1 MKTQHLSTF
10 AGVRNDVSPERF
22 DVQNE
27 YNKKRTDLQVGTNIE
42 LDETGKPYRRLGTTA
57 IDATATHS
65 LWAEDELA
73 YLVRGGTLHQLNPD
87 MTLTDLGIPI
97 VGNRVSY
104 SRVGNDVFF
113 SDQLSTGVVG
123 TNGYRPWGIVTPAAP
138 IVTLTAGDLRPGNY
152 LVAVTYVRSDGHES
166 GSSPV
171 HMYALAVQ
179 GGLAVT
185 VPVSADPLVTQ
196 VRIYLSDVS
205 GELPYRVAT
214 LTNSGSTANIVAL
227 PQDRD
232 LPLRTK
238 LCGPP
243 PAGQIVGYYKGHTF
257 VAEGAFLWY
266 SLPYQYELF
275 HRATGFMGFASPIK
289 TFSPVTDGIYIGTE
303 DDVSFLRGDDP
314 AQFTREA
321 KAPYGSVLGTECVV
335 PPYYFD
341 KGESPTPVQ
350 LLMSKHGLCAG
361 LDGGNFINLTG
372 GRYVLPDGVATGASL
387 LKVRGES
394 PQLVTSLF
402 P

>member
-1 MKTQHLSTF
+1 MKTYQLDAFS
-10 AGVRNDVSPERF
+10 GVRNDVSPERF
-22 DVQNE
+22 DSPHR
-27 YNKKRTDLQVGTNIE
+27 KTGMTDLLTGTNIE

-57 IDATATHS
+57 IDATSTHS
-65 LWAEDELA
+65 LWANDELA
-73 YLVRGGTLHQLNPD
+73 YMVRGGTMRQLNPD
-87 MTLTDLGIPI
+87 MSITDLGIP
-97 VGNRVSY
+97 VSGNKVSY
-104 SRVGNDVFF
+104 RRVGNDVFF
-113 SDQLSTGVVG
+113 SDQLTTGVVG

-138 IVTLTAGDLRPGNY
+138 IVTLGAGDLRPGNY
-152 LVAVTYVRSDGHES
+152 LIAITYVRRDGAES
-166 GSSPV
+166 GSSPF
-171 HMYALAVQ
+171 HMYTLAAY
-179 GGLAVT
+179 GGFAVT
-185 VPVSADPLVTQ
+185 LPISTDPLVNQ
-196 VRIYLSDVS
+196 VRIYLSDGN
-205 GELPYRVAT
+205 GELPYKVAT

-232 LPLRTK
+232 LPLRTN

-275 HRATGFMGFASPIK
+275 HRATGFMGFTSPIK
-289 TFSPVTDGIYIGTE
+289 TFSAVTDGIYIGTE

-314 AQFTREA
+314 AQFSREV
-321 KAPYGSVLGTECVV
+321 KAPYGAVLGTECEL

-341 KGESPTPVQ
+341 DGKNPTPVQ
-350 LLMSKHGLCAG
+350 LFMTTHGLCVG
-361 LDGGNFINLTG
+361 LDGGQFINLTG